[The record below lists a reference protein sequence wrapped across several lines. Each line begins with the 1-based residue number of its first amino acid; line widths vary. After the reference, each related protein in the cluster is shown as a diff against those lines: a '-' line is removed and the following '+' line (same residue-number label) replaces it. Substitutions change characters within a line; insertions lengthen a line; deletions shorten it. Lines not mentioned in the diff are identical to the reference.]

1 MGICVQQWRASIGN
15 FSLRARKKRDTNGE
29 RLKFSTQSFITNLR
43 LLSFLFSLLVLVGN
57 VESNPG
63 PRIQVKKSNLRLK
76 RRRPTKARR
85 IFFTNTTTFRIVNTR
100 KRIVNTRKRI
110 LNIRGRRIFYKYYP
124 SRIVNIRGR
133 RTIFTITNRE
143 SDKRHI
149 FADSIRPC

>member
-15 FSLRARKKRDTNGE
+15 FSLCARKKRDTNGE
-29 RLKFSTQSFITNLR
+29 RLKFSTQSLITNLR

-100 KRIVNTRKRI
+100 KRILNT
-110 LNIRGRRIFYKYYP
+110 RGRRIFYKYYP